1 MDIILQNPAI
11 ANLPVAELESA
22 LSAFAVLVTVAT
34 LALAA
39 QHPFP
44 GVWGARHP
52 KEKGHSSPSKG
63 RGILAYFV
71 KDRFP
76 SLKRDTHAHPLAFSI
91 IWGCET

>member
-11 ANLPVAELESA
+11 ANLPVVELENA

-39 QHPFP
+39 QYPFP

-52 KEKGHSSPSKG
+52 KRS
-63 RGILAYFV
+63 LAKVLHLLPKYG
-71 KDRFP
+71 
-76 SLKRDTHAHPLAFSI
+76 TM
-91 IWGCET
+91 E